1 MCGYST
7 DRAAPVAI
15 AASTAEPPAR
25 SASTPAEEASA
36 CGETTMPRVAIVGGL
51 PVWMGNT
58 ARSGSRRAGQQ
69 AHHGGHA
76 RLDSEFFENVLEMLL
91 HRARAHAENRTD
103 LEVGLT
109 RPGPLQHLALARR
122 EAHARGGRGE
132 IGLDAEA
139 DQDQKPPPPR
149 AVPHPPHPPPPPPPP
164 PPPRTP

>member
-69 AHHGGHA
+69 AVQGLGQPSALAALPIRPAGLDALARGVGGAHHAPLAVQFDRAPASRG
-76 RLDSEFFENVLEMLL
+76 RERVELREQ
-91 HRARAHAENRTD
+91 RARALLRQRPAE
-103 LEVGLT
+103 
-109 RPGPLQHLALARR
+109 
-122 EAHARGGRGE
+122 
-132 IGLDAEA
+132 
-139 DQDQKPPPPR
+139 
-149 AVPHPPHPPPPPPPP
+149 
-164 PPPRTP
+164 

>member
-7 DRAAPVAI
+7 DRAAPDAI

-103 LEVGLT
+103 LEVGLA
-109 RPGPLQHLALARR
+109 RPGPLQHLPLAPP
-122 EAHARGGRGE
+122 EAHPRRG
-132 IGLDAEA
+132 
-139 DQDQKPPPPR
+139 PP
-149 AVPHPPHPPPPPPPP
+149 ATAPHPPPHQPPQ
-164 PPPRTP
+164 TPTP